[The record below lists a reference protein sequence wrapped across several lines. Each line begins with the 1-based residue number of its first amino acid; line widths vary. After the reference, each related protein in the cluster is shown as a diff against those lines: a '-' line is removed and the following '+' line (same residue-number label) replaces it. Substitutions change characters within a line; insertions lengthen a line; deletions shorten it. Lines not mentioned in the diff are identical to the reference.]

1 MTKFDAAAY
10 LTELRDQ
17 RESAIGLAGTKNPF
31 TGAMFTIRDAYRF
44 FVDADD
50 FRSDE
55 PATEISPFAD
65 TFADFEESYIT
76 AALVAGDY
84 IGATEKQAR
93 YLAKLDWQL
102 GERLKFN
109 GRLLGREA
117 RIMIDQALAKLAP
130 IAG

>member
-17 RESAIGLAGTKNPF
+17 RERIADEISAW
-31 TGAMFTIRDAYRF
+31 TGSPMSYRDMARI
-44 FVDADD
+44 VVEADD

-55 PATEISPFAD
+55 PAAEVSPFAD
-65 TFADFEESYIT
+65 TFADFEDSYIT

>member
-10 LTELRDQ
+10 LAELRDQ
-17 RESAIGLAGTKNPF
+17 RDMIAHNISTW
-31 TGAMFTIRDAYRF
+31 TGSPMSYRDMARIV
-44 FVDADD
+44 VDADD
-50 FRSDE
+50 FRANE
-55 PATEISPFAD
+55 PVTEISPIAN
-65 TFADFEESYIT
+65 TFADLEASYIT

-93 YLAKLDWQL
+93 YLAKLHWQS
-102 GERLKFN
+102 GERRKFE